1 MKYSLF
7 KENPIWYLDIYA
19 ESILEKGR
27 IRLKPLD
34 GQSAD
39 SSLRIECSRK
49 LRKKYGVGTVFK
61 LDVRLV
67 KPQNKKPYL
76 ICRNRKELRR
86 ALEYFERN
94 RQIQIQYL
102 TSSQLSLF

>member
-67 KPQNKKPYL
+67 KPQNKIPYL
-76 ICRNRKELRR
+76 YRSPLDEGFFCGI
-86 ALEYFERN
+86 
-94 RQIQIQYL
+94 
-102 TSSQLSLF
+102 SLFYENFCYFYKAVTSILAL